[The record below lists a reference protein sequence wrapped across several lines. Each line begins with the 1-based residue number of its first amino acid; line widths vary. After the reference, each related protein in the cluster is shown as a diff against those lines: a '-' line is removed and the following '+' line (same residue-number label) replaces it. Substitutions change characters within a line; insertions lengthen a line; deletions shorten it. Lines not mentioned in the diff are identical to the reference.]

1 MGLRKWNCCS
11 AGSPLPASARPVN
24 GKDYD
29 ETLSARIIT
38 LKDREASRP
47 ASRSSVPCPR
57 DRQQLTSTNH
67 HILDEKVPNLLQT
80 PPINA
85 VWGTGES
92 NEPDRYSDV
101 SSSVSIRGPRIVSLI
116 STDTGASRLSTRT
129 EQEIRQSSID
139 DNRPPPPYT
148 RAPPPQS
155 EQRCRA
161 SSIGT
166 RHRRVQ
172 IHQNEFSDY
181 VQQLRQRIEPNRLPS
196 PTPSYSNNQHS
207 ETVRSIRP
215 GSPNAPLYSQH
226 VDFGQEFPELEQTD
240 STRSPSPPNAP
251 LLSRITTPSTF
262 ATMSDRDEDFSPTD
276 LMEEDPPL
284 FPPRRGRTFSTGSHS
299 VRQTSLEEAQEGL
312 FEELDRQ
319 LRFEAWRIQEQGEE

>member
-1 MGLRKWNCCS
+1 MVLRKWNCCS
-11 AGSPLPASARPVN
+11 SGSQLPASAHSVN
-24 GKDYD
+24 GNGHD
-29 ETLSARIIT
+29 ETLSARIIS
-38 LKDREASRP
+38 LKDREIASP

-57 DRQQLTSTNH
+57 DRQQSTSTNPH
-67 HILDEKVPNLLQT
+67 LLDEKVPNLLQT
-80 PPINA
+80 PPINV
-85 VWGTGES
+85 VWRTGES
-92 NEPDRYSDV
+92 NESDHYSDV
-101 SSSVSIRGPRIVSLI
+101 SSAVSIRGPRIVSLI

-148 RAPPPQS
+148 RAPPQQS

-181 VQQLRQRIEPNRLPS
+181 VQQLRQRIEPKRLPS
-196 PTPSYSNNQHS
+196 PTPSYLNHQQS
-207 ETVRSIRP
+207 EAVRYIRP
-215 GSPNAPLYSQH
+215 GSPNTPPCTQH
-226 VDFGQEFPELEQTD
+226 VDFGQESLESEQPV
-240 STRSPSPPNAP
+240 SSRSPSPPNAP

-262 ATMSDRDEDFSPTD
+262 ATMSDRDEDFSPAD

-284 FPPRRGRTFSTGSHS
+284 FPPRRGRTPSTGSHS
-299 VRQTSLEEAQEGL
+299 MRQTSLEEAQEGL
-312 FEELDRQ
+312 FEELDRRM
-319 LRFEAWRIQEQGEE
+319 RFEAWRIQEQREE